1 MRVVLVHDWMIHMRG
16 GEKVL
21 EALAELYPDAV
32 IHTLFCDRKKLSPVF
47 QNRRIQTSFLQKL
60 PGIKA
65 YYRYLLPLLPWMIR
79 TLPIEGPVDK
89 VISSSHCV
97 AKGIRIPAGAV
108 HICYCHTPMRYLWG
122 FEKDYLGNIPN
133 LLQPLVEWVKSR
145 LKKFDLDSNRSV
157 DAFIANSRY
166 VQRRIENYYGRQ
178 AEVIYPPVD
187 LSFYEKNSIENTP
200 THYYLVV
207 SAFVPYKRVDIVIEA
222 FNRMDRKL
230 LIVGNGP
237 LEKNYRRLR
246 KNSNIYFLGAV
257 SNAELSKLYH
267 QAKAVIFPTEEDFG
281 IVPLEAQACGTPVIA
296 YAKGGALE
304 SVKHGVFFE
313 DQTPESLQQ
322 AIENFETLNLDR
334 SVIPDAVRHF
344 SKERFKQQIGA
355 FVASHP
361 ERDLKICGAP
371 A

>member
-1 MRVVLVHDWMIHMRG
+1 MKVALVHDWLIHMRG

-21 EALAELYPDAV
+21 EAIAELYPDAV
-32 IHTLFCDRKKLSPVF
+32 IYTLFCDRKKLSPVF
-47 QNRRIQTSFLQKL
+47 QHRRIQTSFLQSL
-60 PGIKA
+60 PGIRA
-65 YYRYLLPLLPWMIR
+65 YYRYLLPILPWVIR
-79 TLPIEGPVDK
+79 LIHIEEPVDK

-97 AKGIRIPAGAV
+97 AKAVRIPAGAV

-122 FEKDYLGNIPN
+122 FEKDYLGNIPAF
-133 LLQPLVEWVKSR
+133 LQPWVGWIKTC
-145 LKKFDLDSNRSV
+145 LKKIDLDSNGSV
-157 DAFIANSRY
+157 DAFIANSIHVR
-166 VQRRIENYYGRQ
+166 RRIESFYGRQ

-187 LSFYEKNSIENTP
+187 LSFYEKDPKENATAD
-200 THYYLVV
+200 YYLVV

-222 FNRMDRKL
+222 FNRMNRKL
-230 LIVGNGP
+230 LIVGSGP
-237 LEKNYRRLR
+237 LEKDYRRLR

-257 SNAELSKLYH
+257 SNGELSKLYH
-267 QAKAVIFPTEEDFG
+267 LARAVLFPTEEDFG

-296 YAKGGALE
+296 FAKGGALE

-313 DQTPESLQQ
+313 EQTPESLQQ
-322 AIENFETLNLDR
+322 AIENFEKLNLDR

-344 SKERFKQQIGA
+344 SKERFKQQIEA
-355 FVASHP
+355 FVASRT